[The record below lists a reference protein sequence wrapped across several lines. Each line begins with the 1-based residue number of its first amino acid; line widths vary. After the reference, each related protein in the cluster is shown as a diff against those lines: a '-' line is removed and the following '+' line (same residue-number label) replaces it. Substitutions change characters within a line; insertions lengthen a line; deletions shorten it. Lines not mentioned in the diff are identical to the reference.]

1 MREEKIMKANIEL
14 PGRCNGRSLSMT
26 RYEKESKHN
35 SSQIY
40 NT

>member
-26 RYEKESKHN
+26 RYENEQT
-35 SSQIY
+35 QI
-40 NT
+40 NTKI